1 VRKEEVTMSNRA
13 INNMPAGVT
22 DILLDDAQLKHHVE
36 SSLREVFQGWGYA
49 EVITPMFECYEVLLA
64 GGIDPEWMYKF
75 SDPDGGILALR
86 PDLTTPI
93 ARVVAT
99 RLREAAKP
107 LRLYYIENVFRRPE
121 PKRGKRAE
129 VSQAGIEL
137 VGASQPAADAEVV
150 AAAIEALQRL
160 GIDDFQLNLGQIGF
174 FQGMIEDTTLSEP
187 EIAIIKERLDRKDKG
202 ALAQFLDER
211 NLPQG
216 KKQLILEILTLCGRE
231 EVIAR
236 ASSLADTQTSKAAV
250 KNLAEIYEILAEYK
264 LTDRVAIDLAEVRG
278 FGYYT
283 GLMFEGF
290 SRSLGSS
297 ITKGGR
303 YDDLIAKFGYPC
315 PAVGC
320 AFDVD
325 RIRTIVQKEKLVA
338 LPKVDALLR
347 FTRDCRSEAFEL
359 AKTLHAQGKRAELE
373 VIDRSEEDAIAYA
386 RQKGMAELIVLDAG
400 EKRVVPLKT
409 SEIKDRQPKAVADY
423 RKRGDFSWTN

>member
-1 VRKEEVTMSNRA
+1 MSDRA

-22 DILLDDAQLKHHVE
+22 DILLDDAQLKSHIE
-36 SSLREVFQGWGYA
+36 SSLREGFEAWGYVEA
-49 EVITPMFECYEVLLA
+49 ITPMFECYEVLLA

-99 RLREAAKP
+99 RLREAPKP
-107 LRLYYIENVFRRPE
+107 LRLFYIENVFRRPE

-137 VGASQPAADAEVV
+137 VGASQAAADAEVI

-174 FQGMIEDTTLSEP
+174 FQGVIEDTTLSEP
-187 EIAIIKERLDRKDKG
+187 EITVIKERLDRRDREE
-202 ALAQFLDER
+202 LTRFLQARDLPEGKER
-211 NLPQG
+211 
-216 KKQLILEILTLCGRE
+216 LILDILTLCGEE
-231 EVIAR
+231 EVIER
-236 ASSLADTQTSKAAV
+236 ASTLADNKTSEAALE
-250 KNLAEIYEILAEYK
+250 NLTEIYRILGDYH
-264 LTDRVAIDLAEVRG
+264 LTDRVVIDLAEVRG

-297 ITKGGR
+297 ILKGGR
-303 YDDLIAKFGYPC
+303 YDNLIAKFGYPC

-320 AFDVD
+320 AFDID
-325 RIRTIVQKEKLVA
+325 RLRTIVQKEKLVA
-338 LPKVDALLR
+338 LPKVDALIR
-347 FTRDCRSEAFEL
+347 FSHEHRGEAYEL
-359 AKTLHAQGKRAELE
+359 AKTLRAQGKRAELE
-373 VIDRSEEDAIAYA
+373 VIDRREEEAAAYA
-386 RQKGMAELIVLDAG
+386 RQKGMTELIVLDAG
-400 EKRVVPLKT
+400 GKRVVPLENVKH
-409 SEIKDRQPKAVADY
+409 
-423 RKRGDFSWTN
+423 

>member
-1 VRKEEVTMSNRA
+1 MRREEVNMSDRA

-22 DILLDDAQLKHHVE
+22 DILLDDAQLKSYIE
-36 SSLREVFQGWGYA
+36 SSLREVFQGWGYT
-49 EVITPMFECYEVLLA
+49 EVITPTFECYEALAA

-99 RLREAAKP
+99 RLRAAPKP
-107 LRLYYIENVFRRPE
+107 LRLYYIENVFRRPQ
-121 PKRGKRAE
+121 PTRGKCAE
-129 VSQAGIEL
+129 FSQAGIEL
-137 VGASQPAADAEVV
+137 VGSTQPAADAEVV
-150 AAAIEALQRL
+150 ATAIESLEGL
-160 GIDDFQLNLGQIGF
+160 GLDDFQLNLGQIGF
-174 FQGMIEDTTLSEP
+174 FQGVIEDASLSET
-187 EIAIIKERLDRKDKG
+187 EIAIIKERLDRKDRG

-211 NLPQG
+211 NLPQE
-216 KKQLILEILTLCGRE
+216 KKQLILKILTLCGGE

-250 KNLAEIYEILAEYK
+250 ENLAEIHEILTEYR
-264 LTDRVAIDLAEVRG
+264 LTDRVVIDLAEVRG

-297 ITKGGR
+297 ILKGGR

-325 RIRTIVQKEKLVA
+325 RIRTIVQREKLVA
-338 LPKVDALLR
+338 LHKVDALVR
-347 FTRDCRSEAFEL
+347 FGREHRGEAFEL

-386 RQKGMAELIVLDAG
+386 RQKGMTELIVLDAG
-400 EKRVVPLKT
+400 EKRIVPLENLK
-409 SEIKDRQPKAVADY
+409 Q
-423 RKRGDFSWTN
+423 

>member
-1 VRKEEVTMSNRA
+1 MSGRA

-36 SSLREVFQGWGYA
+36 SSLREVFEAWGYV
-49 EVITPMFECYEVLLA
+49 EVVTPTFECYEVLLA

-99 RLREAAKP
+99 RLREAPKP
-107 LRLYYIENVFRRPE
+107 LRLFYVENVFRRPQ
-121 PKRGKRAE
+121 PTRGKCAE
-129 VSQAGIEL
+129 FSQAGIEL
-137 VGASQPAADAEVV
+137 VGSIQPAADAEVV
-150 AAAIEALQRL
+150 ATAIEALQRL

-174 FQGMIEDTTLSEP
+174 FQGVIEDTTLSEP
-187 EIAIIKERLDRKDKG
+187 EITVIKERLDRRDREELARFLQARDLPDDKK
-202 ALAQFLDER
+202 R
-211 NLPQG
+211 
-216 KKQLILEILTLCGRE
+216 LILEILTLCGGE
-231 EVIAR
+231 EVIER
-236 ASSLADTQTSKAAV
+236 ALTLADNKTSEAALE
-250 KNLAEIYEILAEYK
+250 NLAEIYRILGDYHLA
-264 LTDRVAIDLAEVRG
+264 DRVVVDLAEVRG

-297 ITKGGR
+297 IAKGGR

-320 AFDVD
+320 AFDID

-338 LPKVDALLR
+338 LPKVDALVR
-347 FTRDCRSEAFEL
+347 FSREHRREAFEL
-359 AKTLHAQGKRAELE
+359 VKTLHAQGKRAELE
-373 VIDRSEEDAIAYA
+373 VVDRSEEDAIAYA
-386 RQKGMAELIVLDAG
+386 RRKGVTELIVLDAG

>member
-1 VRKEEVTMSNRA
+1 MSNRS

-36 SSLREVFQGWGYA
+36 SSLREVFEAWGYA

-75 SDPDGGILALR
+75 SDPSGGILALR

-129 VSQAGIEL
+129 VFQAGIEL
-137 VGASQPAADAEVV
+137 VGASQPAADAEVIAV
-150 AAAIEALQRL
+150 AIEALQRL

-174 FQGMIEDTTLSEP
+174 FRGVIEDTTLSEP
-187 EIAIIKERLDRKDKG
+187 EITVIKERLDRRDREE
-202 ALAQFLDER
+202 LTRFLQARDLPEGKER
-211 NLPQG
+211 
-216 KKQLILEILTLCGRE
+216 LILEILSLCGRE
-231 EVIAR
+231 EVIER
-236 ASSLADTQTSKAAV
+236 ALTLADNKTSEAALE
-250 KNLAEIYEILAEYK
+250 NLAEIYRILGDYH
-264 LTDRVAIDLAEVRG
+264 LTDRVVIDFAEVRG

-290 SRSLGSS
+290 SRTLGSS
-297 ITKGGR
+297 ILKGGR
-303 YDDLIAKFGYPC
+303 YDSLIARFGYPC

-320 AFDVD
+320 AFDID
-325 RIRTIVQKEKLVA
+325 RIRSIVQKEKLAA
-338 LPKVDALLR
+338 LPRVDALVR
-347 FTRDCRSEAFEL
+347 FSRERRGEAFEL
-359 AKTLHAQGKRAELE
+359 AKTLHAQGKCAELE

-386 RQKGMAELIVLDAG
+386 RRKGVTELIVLDAG

-409 SEIKDRQPKAVADY
+409 SEIKDRQPKAVAD
-423 RKRGDFSWTN
+423 

>member
-1 VRKEEVTMSNRA
+1 MSDRP

-36 SSLREVFQGWGYA
+36 SSLREVFEAWGYVG
-49 EVITPMFECYEVLLA
+49 VITPMFECYEVLLA

-107 LRLYYIENVFRRPE
+107 LRLYYVENVFRRPE
-121 PKRGKRAE
+121 PKRGKQAE
-129 VSQAGIEL
+129 LSQAGIEL
-137 VGASQPAADAEVV
+137 VGSSQPAADAEVI

-174 FQGMIEDTTLSEP
+174 FQGVIEDTTLSEP
-187 EIAIIKERLDRKDKG
+187 EITVIKERLDRRDREE
-202 ALAQFLDER
+202 LTRFLQPRDLPEGKER
-211 NLPQG
+211 
-216 KKQLILEILTLCGRE
+216 LILEILTLCGKE
-231 EVIAR
+231 EIIER
-236 ASSLADTQTSKAAV
+236 ALTLADNKTSRAALE
-250 KNLAEIYEILAEYK
+250 NLAEIYRILNDYH
-264 LTDRVAIDLAEVRG
+264 LSDRVVIDLAEVRG

-297 ITKGGR
+297 ILKGGR
-303 YDDLIAKFGYPC
+303 YDGLIAKFGYPC

-320 AFDVD
+320 AFDID
-325 RIRTIVQKEKLVA
+325 RIRTIVQKEQLVA
-338 LPKVDALLR
+338 LPKVDALVR
-347 FTRDCRSEAFEL
+347 FSREHCGEAYEL
-359 AKTLHAQGKRAELE
+359 VKTLRAQGKRVELE

-386 RQKGMAELIVLDAG
+386 RRKGVTELIVLDAG
-400 EKRVVPLKT
+400 EKRIVPI
-409 SEIKDRQPKAVADY
+409 ENGQQQ
-423 RKRGDFSWTN
+423 NQ